1 MPAAGSLPTQPAL
14 SRVRTPAP
22 GKQAAVSG
30 LEGETLFLASLPV
43 IDDVTAQVCR
53 RHRLAPAEGED
64 FRSDVRLHFMQ
75 RDYEVLRKFEGRSS
89 LVTYVTVVVQRLF
102 LDYRN
107 RQWGKWRPS
116 AEAKRL
122 GAPAILFERLV
133 ARDGWRVDQAI
144 ELLRVNHAVVIDE
157 SLERLRERLAS
168 RGPGRQFVPEE
179 EAGQIESDG
188 PWADVKVVRAEQD
201 FLAKRVQIALD
212 HARQALEAED
222 RLILR
227 MRFEDA
233 VPVADIARAL
243 HLDQKRLYRR
253 IERLLAELGESLEAE
268 GISRAEVRML
278 FADGA
283 WDRAAAE
290 VIDGRSVG
298 RLRNEG
304 HRGCRSDDEGPERVS
319 PSGNDCGLSGSH
331 AAGCAA

>member
-1 MPAAGSLPTQPAL
+1 MPAAGLLPTPPAL
-14 SRVRTPAP
+14 PRGRTPAT
-22 GKQAAVSG
+22 GSLASG
-30 LEGETLFLASLPV
+30 LEGEDVFLACLPV

-53 RHRLAPAEGED
+53 RHRLAAAEGED

-75 RDYEVLRKFEGRSS
+75 RDYEVLRRFEGRSS

-122 GAPAILFERLV
+122 GSAAILFERLV
-133 ARDGWRVDQAI
+133 ARDGWTVEQAI
-144 ELLRVNHAVVIDE
+144 EMLRVNHGVVIDE

-168 RGPGRQFVPEE
+168 RAPGRQFVPEE

-201 FLAKRVQIALD
+201 FLAKRVQTALD
-212 HARQALEAED
+212 RARQALHAED

-253 IERLLAELGESLEAE
+253 IERLLAALGESLEAE

-278 FADGA
+278 FADDA

-290 VIDGRSVG
+290 VTDGRPVG
-298 RLRNEG
+298 RPRNDG
-304 HRGCRSDDEGPERVS
+304 HRGCRSDDEGRERVS
-319 PSGNDCGLSGSH
+319 RSGNDRGVSGSH